1 MKIYNTNKDQ
11 YELSDKG
18 NKELLKWEIKKRYAK
33 QGIGLSPNHA
43 GKYSLTSLSIGQMIE
58 FLDEHNVD
66 IHTCRKLPGNA
77 RYIRRKHFDKE
88 EVNGRTEYE
97 EVWSKSDGLCDALW
111 EAVKSILEK

>member
-1 MKIYNTNKDQ
+1 MKQHITGDQ
-11 YELSDKG
+11 LNELSDKG

-58 FLDEHNVD
+58 FLLENKPFMRIGNLTTEWD
-66 IHTCRKLPGNA
+66 IYRGNGTDAGAELSRSGKL
-77 RYIRRKHFDKE
+77 E
-88 EVNGRTEYE
+88 
-97 EVWSKSDGLCDALW
+97 LCDALW